1 MRGRERGGERGER
14 RVREERTVR
23 NVDGG
28 GKMKIWSEEEEWRR
42 IYVEEGRVTNFNF
55 ILRYGYY
62 CTPFFSK
69 PQLSAESSSVHIH
82 RQHTQS
88 LPLFR

>member
-42 IYVEEGRVTNFNF
+42 EDIRGRRKGDE
-55 ILRYGYY
+55 L
-62 CTPFFSK
+62 
-69 PQLSAESSSVHIH
+69 
-82 RQHTQS
+82 
-88 LPLFR
+88 

>member
-55 ILRYGYY
+55 ILR
-62 CTPFFSK
+62 
-69 PQLSAESSSVHIH
+69 
-82 RQHTQS
+82 
-88 LPLFR
+88 